1 MTETAATA
9 PSGTFVPKDSDD
21 WEPLIKVEKPNYGF
35 LKVTITKNSDGSV
48 VSEQT
53 LPLTKRGLT
62 RIHGPYFNNATVCEL
77 KRSGRVEY
85 RSEVNDFTIVYE
97 LQR

>member
-9 PSGTFVPKDSDD
+9 PSGTFVPKDSDASGT
-21 WEPLIKVEKPNYGF
+21 IRVRKPDYGT
-35 LKVTITKNSDGSV
+35 LKVTIIKNSDKSV
-48 VSEQT
+48 VSEQS
-53 LPLTKRGLT
+53 LPLTKKGLT

-77 KRSGRVEY
+77 KKSGRVEY